1 MTGPDPTLLIFGKN
15 DGLEGMQDCT
25 AQPTRVKLDTVKNN
39 LKSTIDGV
47 KCMVNA
53 MHGAVDGLS
62 VSHIDI
68 GIVISADGTVGLLG
82 AGSGANAAATL
93 TVRLQSYRNLPF

>member
-1 MTGPDPTLLIFGKN
+1 
-15 DGLEGMQDCT
+15 MQ
-25 AQPTRVKLDTVKNN
+25 LDTVKNN
-39 LKSTIDGV
+39 LRSMLENV

-53 MHGAVDGLS
+53 MQGPVDGLP

-82 AGSGANAAATL
+82 SASRTNAATTL
-93 TVRLQSYRNLPF
+93 TVRLQSYRSLPY